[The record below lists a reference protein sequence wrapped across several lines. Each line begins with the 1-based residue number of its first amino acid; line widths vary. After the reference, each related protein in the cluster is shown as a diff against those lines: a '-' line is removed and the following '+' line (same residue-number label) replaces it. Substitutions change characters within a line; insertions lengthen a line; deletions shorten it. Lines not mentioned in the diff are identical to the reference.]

1 MDTRFFSVYNPA
13 RGALLSSK
21 VTVADCANQ
30 PLMILKVLV
39 SALALDADSGF
50 WLSPLH
56 AMPAVPRLVP
66 FDLLYLDK
74 DQRVVDTAEI
84 HPGVE
89 FPPYR
94 LEVTSALVLPL
105 QTAQSSQTGRGDRL
119 IICLENEIEGSVT
132 SIDTRAPEA
141 VAMDSNFSDGRPLES
156 VPLTDVELSPYG
168 AALDEFGAASSSKAV
183 ALDEPIQPALSIAN
197 GHLDIAKNV
206 NGTGKSPT
214 VFGDWRADS
223 NGFETS
229 EVMDSDVAPGAEAD
243 ALTGESTSRTSVR
256 APIMSVS
263 EAFIERERSED
274 AVIVN
279 GHGWGVEDLFANWV
293 DAPTLSAA
301 WIARNAELEGDK
313 VSPVVHSRVDAA
325 PLALTQAP
333 EMPSDSELSA
343 NTPSEPASV
352 KSSQENGKAV
362 QETAPR
368 REAILRLPPPSGP
381 TVIAIPHPSQSTSFT
396 VAQYGTWQVSTLTA
410 ASSVTTAQGTLGER
424 PRAPGTSSSTVSAAT
439 NGVQRT
445 EFPKVTDQDSTRRLR
460 SNPELQKENGH
471 ALAVPVGREF
481 SPIAFAENSNET
493 VNTPEETAN
502 ADSLP
507 SMLEPSVTAQEA
519 GGAEQDRLA
528 DFKEIAATE
537 NVAQNQ
543 PAVKRESTS
552 MPQSEVSVTLPLPSI
567 RKDEQKGKLKISI
580 QRVNPNGKSA
590 EQKPSLGSRFKRWLN
605 PATPISSDRRRAH
618 RRYVPGMVAHYY
630 TGGAPK
636 PHEVADISMT
646 GFYLLTEDRWMP
658 DTMIQMTLQKPCAKG
673 ERKQS
678 ITVLSKIVRRASD
691 GVAAEFVMPESLD
704 PYSRDVQPSQ
714 TTDRFSLARFL

>member
-105 QTAQSSQTGRGDRL
+105 QTAQFSQTGRGDRL
-119 IICLENEIEGSVT
+119 IICLENEIEGEATSV
-132 SIDTRAPEA
+132 DALAPETD
-141 VAMDSNFSDGRPLES
+141 AMDSNFSGGKTLES
-156 VPLTDVELSPYG
+156 FPTLSPSGGVNG
-168 AALDEFGAASSSKAV
+168 ALRAPSSVEAV
-183 ALDEPIQPALSIAN
+183 AVDEPIQVAVSIAN
-197 GHLDIAKNV
+197 GHLDIATNV

-214 VFGDWRADS
+214 VFADQCADS
-223 NGFETS
+223 NAFETA
-229 EVMDSDVAPGAEAD
+229 EVMDSTVAREVEAD
-243 ALTGESTSRTSVR
+243 LSTGEFSSQTPVRTPAVS
-256 APIMSVS
+256 IS
-263 EAFIERERSED
+263 EAFIERERSEH

-293 DAPTLSAA
+293 DAPSLSAA
-301 WIARNAELEGDK
+301 WIARNAELEANK
-313 VSPVVHSRVDAA
+313 FSPVVHSRVDAL
-325 PLALTQAP
+325 PALTQAP
-333 EMPSDSELSA
+333 EMASDSELSA
-343 NTPSEPASV
+343 NAPAEPATV
-352 KSSQENGKAV
+352 KSAQKNGKAV
-362 QETAPR
+362 QETDSG
-368 REAILRLPPPSGP
+368 REAMLRLPPPSGP
-381 TVIAIPHPSQSTSFT
+381 TVIAIPHPPQSTSFT
-396 VAQYGTWQVSTLTA
+396 VAQYGGTWQVSALTA
-410 ASSVTTAQGTLGER
+410 ASSVTTAQGSLIEQSIVR
-424 PRAPGTSSSTVSAAT
+424 SISSSTVSAAT
-439 NGVQRT
+439 NGVHRT
-445 EFPKVTDQDSTRRLR
+445 EFPKEGSSRRLDG
-460 SNPELQKENGH
+460 NPELQKENGH
-471 ALAVPVGREF
+471 ALAVPVGQELL
-481 SPIAFAENSNET
+481 PIAFAEDSKET
-493 VNTPEETAN
+493 VNNPEETAK
-502 ADSLP
+502 ADSLG
-507 SMLEPSVTAQEA
+507 SMLEPLVTAQEA
-519 GGAEQDRLA
+519 GVAEQDRLA

-552 MPQSEVSVTLPLPSI
+552 APQSEVSVTLPLPSI